1 MPIPTPSILPALL
14 NLPVLLSPHFSTL
27 FRDPILSRLGSLKWG
42 ERGAIDERERKKREE
57 VSDSDSEGGGVRWYV
72 YGRDLESLDETANFK
87 VIVIINIKLNVKPF

>member
-1 MPIPTPSILPALL
+1 MHTPSILPALL

-42 ERGAIDERERKKREE
+42 ERGAIDEREKKKGGSLGLRF
-57 VSDSDSEGGGVRWYV
+57 GGGVRWYV